1 MIKENTMSSYPSYTP
16 QAPTQ
21 TNTLAIVSLI
31 SGIVGLFMLPVIG
44 GIVAVVTG
52 HMAKKQIQE
61 SLGAQGGGGMAT
73 AGLIMGYISLVLWIC
88 GCIAWL
94 VLVFGTS
101 LYSY

>member
-1 MIKENTMSSYPSYTP
+1 MSNYPSYTP

-31 SGIVGLFMLPVIG
+31 SGIAGLFILPIIA

-61 SLGAQGGGGMAT
+61 SMGAQGGGGMAT
-73 AGLIMGYISLVLWIC
+73 AGLIMGYISLALWVC
-88 GCIAWL
+88 GCIAY
-94 VLVFGTS
+94 LVFFVWLS
-101 LYSY
+101 AYSY